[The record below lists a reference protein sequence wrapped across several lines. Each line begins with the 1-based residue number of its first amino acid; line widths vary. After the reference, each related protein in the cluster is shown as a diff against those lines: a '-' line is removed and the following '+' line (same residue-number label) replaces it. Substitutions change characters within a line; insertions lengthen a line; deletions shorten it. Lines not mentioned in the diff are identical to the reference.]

1 MEQVVCHEPLK
12 FKEPA
17 CGLIIQHNPIRFK
30 ASKFLQILMRSVLD
44 EIPLVRKQFRPG
56 QKVGDDR
63 CMNEEKSTRL
73 REDMDT

>member
-1 MEQVVCHEPLK
+1 
-12 FKEPA
+12 
-17 CGLIIQHNPIRFK
+17 
-30 ASKFLQILMRSVLD
+30 MRSVLD

-73 REDMDT
+73 REDIDT